1 MLRRA
6 AAVVLLALLVGC
18 GGSGEDDGRP
28 ETITVDGQP
37 VAVASLV
44 DAHAAL
50 CEAVAR
56 PAEARAP
63 FFDRSHDALH
73 TVARALEDVDRSL
86 AAQLLEAKETVESEL
101 GPSRPARPD
110 DLRRLA
116 DVYRTALGRLAIAA
130 APCDK

>member
-1 MLRRA
+1 M
-6 AAVVLLALLVGC
+6 LLALLAAC
-18 GGSGEDDGRP
+18 GGSGDDNGRP

-50 CEAVAR
+50 CEAVAQ
-56 PAEARAP
+56 PEQARAL

-73 TVARALEDVDRSL
+73 TVARALDGVDRAM

-101 GPSRPARPD
+101 GASRPARPD

-116 DVYRTALGRLAIAA
+116 EIYRTALGRLAITP